1 MNELRVR
8 TVGLAAVI
16 AALAG
21 FLGGLIAER
30 AAAGV
35 PSLGW
40 VSVVSLATVAIALLV
55 AGIWVRRTQRRT
67 ARRAIS
73 GLAALRVLVLAQA
86 GAYAGAL
93 LGGWHAGIVV
103 QVAAGGGFGSPTSWN
118 AVAVVAGALILV
130 AVGFVVQSMCRLPP
144 EDPES
149 EPNGGTEGVEGAR

>member
-35 PSLGW
+35 PALGW
-40 VSVVSLATVAIALLV
+40 VSVVSLVTVAIALLV

-103 QVAAGGGFGSPTSWN
+103 QVAVGGGFGSPTSWN